1 MLRNNIFRIVVV
13 LFVLTVSGVLL
24 HTGCYQDDNDAR
36 VTINLNRSDLA
47 LFNKPASDKRVVD
60 RVLEFFSTP
69 AYAVS
74 GWDSTHGPLTLTV
87 SGPSIDTSVFSIPQS
102 SVSYTV
108 TVPAVNNVTFE
119 IYSTTTLNAVPKN
132 WGGRATLSLYPGD
145 QDITIMMIPMTKI
158 STISG
163 FGLMSINWEPIS
175 AGISNA
181 SSYVIYRSDSVDGNF
196 VKITEIFN
204 IGTTNYTDP
213 SVIIGMPYYY
223 RISVNGINGEGIL
236 CDPVVG
242 TRVY

>member
-1 MLRNNIFRIVVV
+1 MLRMNIFRIVVV
-13 LFVLTVSGVLL
+13 FIVLTASGILL
-24 HTGCYQDDNDAR
+24 HTGCYQDDDDAR

-47 LFNKPASDKRVVD
+47 LLNKPASNKRVVD
-60 RVLEFFSTP
+60 RILEFFSTP

-74 GWDSTHGPLTLTV
+74 GWDSTHGPLILKV

-108 TVPAVNNVTFE
+108 TVSAVNNVTFE

-132 WGGRATLSLYPGD
+132 WGGRVTLSLLPGD
-145 QDITIMMIPMTKI
+145 QDITITMIPMTKI

-163 FGLMSINWEPIS
+163 FGLMSINWEPVS

-181 SSYVIYRSDSVDGNF
+181 SSYVIYRSDSINGDF

-204 IGTTNYTDP
+204 IATTNYTDP
-213 SVIIGMPYYY
+213 AVVIGKPYYY
-223 RISVNGINGEGIL
+223 RISVDGINGEGLL